1 MKDLYT
7 ENYKILMNE
16 IEEDFKKWKDIPC
29 SWLRRINV
37 VKMATLPKAIYRL
50 NLIPMKI
57 SKTFFTELE

>member
-1 MKDLYT
+1 
-7 ENYKILMNE
+7 MNE
-16 IEEDFKKWKDIPC
+16 IEDDFKKWKDIPC

-50 NLIPMKI
+50 NVIPMKI

>member
-50 NLIPMKI
+50 NVIPMKI

>member
-16 IEEDFKKWKDIPC
+16 IEDDFKKWKDIPC

-50 NLIPMKI
+50 NVIPMKI
-57 SKTFFTELE
+57 SKTFSQN

>member
-16 IEEDFKKWKDIPC
+16 IEDDFKKWKDIPC

-37 VKMATLPKAIYRL
+37 VKMATLPKAIYRH
-50 NLIPMKI
+50 NVIPMKI

>member
-37 VKMATLPKAIYRL
+37 VKMATRPKAIYRL
-50 NLIPMKI
+50 NVIPMKI

>member
-16 IEEDFKKWKDIPC
+16 IEDDFKKWKDIPC

-50 NLIPMKI
+50 NVIPMKI